1 MVGEEVITEVANAV
15 PDLVQPIGTL
25 ITVLQVIGGI
35 IGVYLIFWLIN
46 AFINARRIKI
56 LTNLLNELKTVNKNL
71 EKLIKK
77 GRI

>member
-1 MVGEEVITEVANAV
+1 MITEVANAV